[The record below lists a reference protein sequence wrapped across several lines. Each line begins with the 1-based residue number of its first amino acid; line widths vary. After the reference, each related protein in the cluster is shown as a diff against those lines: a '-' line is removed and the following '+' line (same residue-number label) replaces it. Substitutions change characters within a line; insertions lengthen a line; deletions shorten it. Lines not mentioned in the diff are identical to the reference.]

1 MKVLK
6 PGLLTTVQDIGRT
19 GYQKYGV
26 LASGAMDTVSLRIAN
41 LLIGNSEN
49 EAGLEITLM
58 GPGPS
63 FYVSK
68 TTLIAVTGADF
79 TLRIN
84 DEEAPLWKPV
94 LVKENSTVSF
104 GPCKL
109 GSRAYLATV
118 GFHHVSETVDE
129 AGRKQPGASSC
140 RQRIPQC
147 CISKH
152 HVLSST
158 PERRYVNVRSEEKI
172 GYL

>member
-41 LLIGNSEN
+41 LLIGNGEN
-49 EAGLEITLM
+49 EAGLEITMM

-63 FYVSK
+63 FHFSK
-68 TTLIAVTGADF
+68 QTLIAVTGADF

-94 LVKENSTVSF
+94 LIKENSTVSF
-104 GPCKL
+104 GPANSAAVL
-109 GSRAYLATV
+109 IWRQLAALRCLPSWKVKAHT
-118 GFHHVSETVDE
+118 
-129 AGRKQPGASSC
+129 
-140 RQRIPQC
+140 
-147 CISKH
+147 
-152 HVLSST
+152 
-158 PERRYVNVRSEEKI
+158 SEEALADFMAERFKKKMN
-172 GYL
+172 

>member
-26 LASGAMDTVSLRIAN
+26 LASGAMDTVSSRIAN

-63 FYVSK
+63 FYFSK

-109 GSRAYLATV
+109 GDRAYLAAPAASMCLPSWKAKART
-118 GFHHVSETVDE
+118 SEQASADIMAE
-129 AGRKQPGASSC
+129 RFKGR
-140 RQRIPQC
+140 
-147 CISKH
+147 
-152 HVLSST
+152 
-158 PERRYVNVRSEEKI
+158 
-172 GYL
+172 

>member
-63 FYVSK
+63 FYFSK

-109 GSRAYLATV
+109 GSRRLRCACRH
-118 GFHHVSETVDE
+118 GKQKHVRQSRHRRTSWQS
-129 AGRKQPGASSC
+129 ASKGR
-140 RQRIPQC
+140 
-147 CISKH
+147 
-152 HVLSST
+152 
-158 PERRYVNVRSEEKI
+158 
-172 GYL
+172 

>member
-41 LLIGNSEN
+41 LLIGNGEN
-49 EAGLEITLM
+49 EAGLEITMM

-63 FYVSK
+63 FHFSK
-68 TTLIAVTGADF
+68 QTLIAVTGADF

-94 LVKENSTVSF
+94 LIKENSTVSF

-109 GSRAYLATV
+109 GSRAYLAAAGGIEVPAVMDSKSTYV
-118 GFHHVSETVDE
+118 RGSIGGIHGRALQKEDE
-129 AGRKQPGASSC
+129 
-140 RQRIPQC
+140 
-147 CISKH
+147 
-152 HVLSST
+152 L
-158 PERRYVNVRSEEKI
+158 NI
-172 GYL
+172 GEMSAL